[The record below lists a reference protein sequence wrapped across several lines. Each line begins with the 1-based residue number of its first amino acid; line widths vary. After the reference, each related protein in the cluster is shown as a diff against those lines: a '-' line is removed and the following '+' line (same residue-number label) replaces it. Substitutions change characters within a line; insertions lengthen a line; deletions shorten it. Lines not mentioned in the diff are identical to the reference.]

1 MTRRYL
7 SSPSKA
13 PGSVWAS
20 LSLFSLVVLL
30 LAASAAH
37 AAAQAV
43 YGSVR
48 GTITDA
54 SGGVLPGVNVTITS
68 KDRNTSDTVVTD
80 SAGVYRKE
88 RLLPGVYEVKAD
100 LQGFKQAVLSNVV
113 IGVDAQANADF
124 SLSPGA
130 VTESVE
136 VVATSPLLKTD
147 RADVSTR
154 FDTKELTELPVLD
167 RNFTKFILLTPGAQQ
182 LGWQHAPSEN
192 PQGSTQTQVNGQHF
206 SGTGYQLDGTENRD
220 PILGIIVINP
230 NLESIGE
237 TKITSQNYDAE
248 FGQATAGVVSV
259 QTKSGANTLR
269 GSGFEFFQNES
280 LQARNPFTQARP
292 DPTTGKFIPDSK
304 RNQFGGSA
312 GGPIIQNK
320 WFFFGDYQG
329 TRNDRGGSVLASVPT
344 VLARAGNLSE
354 YGQRIFNPATG
365 QEFGNATIPQG
376 QLSPQALNILQ
387 LIPVPNAPGREN
399 GTRDNFT
406 ASGVE
411 NFTQNST
418 NVRIDGRLG
427 QAINNF
433 GRYSI
438 GKFHREAPSAFGPGG
453 GPSVIGGGNLGGVSE
468 SRNQSLAYGVDYPIS
483 STLLADLRFGWFQY
497 KVDVLPGDFG
507 TTPAAD
513 AGIPN
518 LNKDTNFTS
527 GLPYFALRG
536 NQADMDWGW
545 SLNDNAGRCNCP
557 LNQNEKQWQVVSNI
571 TKLWGSHTSKF
582 GVDIRRAYNLRI
594 PSDQHRSGQLTF
606 SALRTSNAGQGGL
619 GLATFLLG
627 DVSNGT
633 GEAFGRY
640 VSTSLN
646 ARERQWRH
654 FYYAQ
659 DTWRTNSKLT
669 LNYGLRLDVINPQTV
684 NEARNGT
691 WVDLT
696 TGRGLV
702 GGVGGIDLSGNTE
715 NRLNWAPRV
724 GGTYQVNE
732 KTVIRSGYG
741 RTYDIG
747 VFGSLFGHTVT
758 QNLPVLAAQ
767 SLTAPSQFDRVFNLA
782 QGPPDPSFVE
792 PGADGTFTWPDG
804 VKPLVLPRKQ
814 RPPAVDAWNVTV
826 QRQLSSTTSAEV
838 AYVGNYG
845 RHVFSGNNP
854 DDDFNTVS
862 LEGFITPGCTATPC
876 IPANLRR
883 PFFAGGIV
891 PNVLGVGGNFGWSGR
906 VQSYFN
912 EAHNWYKAMQARFTR
927 RFSGWSAQVNYTL
940 QRATN
945 YDDDYWIYDPNLN
958 KGPADFDRT
967 HNFTAA
973 VLYELPFGT
982 GKKYGSNWTGVT
994 ESLLGGW
1001 QVNTNLF
1008 ILSGSPFDV
1017 HYRNAGEDRDTGT
1030 GGLNDRP
1037 DLIGDPDGPQ
1047 TRDQWFNAAPIGSSG
1062 SAFGR
1067 PAKGTFGNLG
1077 RNQLRG
1083 PGFWQ
1088 VDLSLFKNI
1097 SVGPGRRLEIRI
1109 ESVNLFNHVN
1119 LGNPDSTIGVPGNDN
1134 PNAGRITGTAG
1145 NYNPRNFQF
1154 GFRFVF

>member
-1 MTRRYL
+1 MVRRLQKFSTVSPHHVVAIVCVLIALTTLTR
-7 SSPSKA
+7 S
-13 PGSVWAS
+13 AS
-20 LSLFSLVVLL
+20 
-30 LAASAAH
+30 
-37 AAAQAV
+37 AQAV
-43 YGSVR
+43 YGSIAGSVV
-48 GTITDA
+48 DE
-54 SGGVLPGVNVTITS
+54 SGATLPGVSVTVTS
-68 KDRNTSDTVVTD
+68 IERKTSDTVLTNETGHYV
-80 SAGVYRKE
+80 KE
-88 RLLPGVYEVKAD
+88 RLLPGTYEVKVE
-100 LQGFKQAVLSNVV
+100 LSGFKQQLYPKIQVNIDTQTTLDIKLQ
-113 IGVDAQANADF
+113 IGQV
-124 SLSPGA
+124 SEA
-130 VTESVE
+130 VTVE
-136 VVATSPLLKTD
+136 GFSPILKTD

-230 NLESIGE
+230 SLESIGE
-237 TKITSQNYDAE
+237 AKVTSQNYDAE

-259 QTKSGANTLR
+259 QTKSGSNAVH
-269 GSGFEFFQNES
+269 GSGFEFFQNEA

-292 DPTTGKFIPDSK
+292 DPVTGKAIPDSK
-304 RNQFGGSA
+304 RNQFGGSV
-312 GGPIIQNK
+312 GGPIVENK

-344 VLARAGNLSE
+344 VLARTGNLSE
-354 YGQRIFNPATG
+354 YSQRIFDPATG
-365 QEFGNATIPQG
+365 QEFSNATIPQG
-376 QLSPQALNILQ
+376 RLSPQALNILK
-387 LIPVPNAPGREN
+387 LIPQPNAPGREN

-411 NFTQNST
+411 NFTQNSI
-418 NVRIDGRLG
+418 NVRIDGRLSP
-427 QAINNF
+427 AINNF
-433 GRYSI
+433 GRYSL
-438 GKFHREAPSAFGPGG
+438 GKFHREGESAFGPGG
-453 GPSVIGGGNLGGVSE
+453 GPAKIGGGNLAGLSE
-468 SRNQSLAYGVDYPIS
+468 SRNQSLAYGVDYTIS
-483 STLLADLRFGWFQY
+483 PTLLADVRFGWFQY

-518 LNKDTNFTS
+518 LNKDANFTS

-557 LNQNEKQWQVVSNI
+557 LNENEKQWQLVSNV
-571 TKLWGSHTSKF
+571 TKLWSSHTSKF

-627 DVSNGT
+627 DVANGT

-640 VSTSLN
+640 VSTSLD
-646 ARERQWRH
+646 AREQQWRH

-659 DTWRTNSKLT
+659 DTWHTNSKLT

-715 NRLNWAPRV
+715 NRLNWAPRI
-724 GGTYQVNE
+724 GGTYQVDE

-741 RTYDIG
+741 RSYDIG

-767 SLTAPSQFDRVFNLA
+767 SLTAPTQFDRVFNLA

-792 PGADGTFTWPDG
+792 PGSDGTFSWPNG

-814 RPPAVDAWNVTV
+814 RPPTVDAWNVTV
-826 QRQLSSTTSAEV
+826 QRQLTGTTSFEV
-838 AYVGNYG
+838 GYVGNYG

-862 LEGFITPGCTATPC
+862 LEGFLTPGCTATPC
-876 IPANLRR
+876 IPANQRR
-883 PFFAGGIV
+883 PFFTGGIV
-891 PNVLGVGGNFGWSGR
+891 PNVLGVGGNFGWTGR
-906 VQSYFN
+906 VQAYFN
-912 EAHNWYKAMQARFTR
+912 EAHNWYKAMQTRFTR
-927 RFSGWSAQVNYTL
+927 RFSDGWSAQINYTL
-940 QRATN
+940 QKATN
-945 YDDDYWIYDPNLN
+945 YDDDYWIYNPDLN

-967 HNFTAA
+967 HNFTSAI
-973 VLYELPFGT
+973 LYELPLGK
-982 GKKYGSNWTGVT
+982 GKKYGSDWNGLT
-994 ESLLGGW
+994 EGLLGGW

-1008 ILSGSPFDV
+1008 VLSGTAFDV

-1037 DLIGDPDGPQ
+1037 DLIGDPDGPK
-1047 TRDQWFNAAPIGSSG
+1047 TRTEWFNAAPIGSAG

-1077 RNQLRG
+1077 RNALRG

-1088 VDLSLFKNI
+1088 LDMSLFKNFAL
-1097 SVGPGRRLEIRI
+1097 STDRRLEIRL
-1109 ESVNLFNHVN
+1109 ESVNLLNHVN

-1134 PNAGRITGTAG
+1134 PNAGRITSTAG

-1154 GFRFVF
+1154 GFRFIF